1 MKSISILIAARNEA
15 ANILD
20 CLCSVEALSYNKENL
35 QILVGN
41 DASEDDTAAIVRDFI
56 ADKPHFKLI
65 DIKPCELNSLRGKTN
80 VLAQLA
86 QQATGEFLFFTDAD
100 IEVPVDWIENMLA
113 AFKPNV
119 GVVTGITTMK
129 PNTLGGFLGSFQ
141 GLEWLYYLSLVR
153 LFSLFDV
160 PITAM
165 GNNMAVTRRAYDAVG
180 GYENIPFSIT
190 EDYALF
196 QAILAKGF
204 RFVQLF
210 DRRVLTISKPIPT
223 FGQLLVQ
230 RKRWMYGAMSLPWK
244 QRIGV
249 YINGLLLPIL
259 LIIGYFDP
267 KIALTLAVIGYIAA
281 TAWLAGGLSW
291 LQQTRSWISLPL
303 FWFYHIFT
311 NFAMFIYFY
320 TAKKTVWKGRSYSVV
335 VFLCCGGWGCG
346 GMVLW

>member
-1 MKSISILIAARNEA
+1 MKSVSILIAARNEA

-20 CLCSVEALSYNKENL
+20 CLRSVEALSYDKENL

-56 ADKPHFKLI
+56 ADKPHFTII
-65 DIKPCELNSLRGKTN
+65 DVQPNKSNALRGKTN

-86 QQATGEFLFFTDAD
+86 DHATGEYLFFTDAD
-100 IEVPVDWIENMLA
+100 IEVPTDWIQNILPH
-113 AFKPNV
+113 FKPNV
-119 GVVTGITTMK
+119 GIVTGITTMK
-129 PNTLGGFLGSFQ
+129 NGNLFALMQ

-153 LFSLFDV
+153 LFSLFNI

-165 GNNMAVTRRAYDAVG
+165 GNNMAVTRTAYNAVG
-180 GYENIPFSIT
+180 GYEKVGFSIT

-196 QAILAKGF
+196 RAILAQGF
-204 RFVQLF
+204 QFAQLF
-210 DRRVLTISKPIPT
+210 DYRILTISKPIPT
-223 FGQLLVQ
+223 FAALLVQ
-230 RKRWMYGAMSLPWK
+230 RKRWMYGAMSLPWQ

-259 LIIGYFDP
+259 LIIGFFDLRT
-267 KIALTLAVIGYIAA
+267 ALILTTFAYIAA

-291 LQQTRSWISLPL
+291 LQKSTLWIGLPV

-311 NFAMFIYFY
+311 NFAMLIYFY
-320 TAKKTVWKGRSYSVV
+320 TASKTVWKGRSYQISNIR
-335 VFLCCGGWGCG
+335 
-346 GMVLW
+346 